1 MKIHRVALRFLG
13 RSPLAYGFELR
24 APGPAPM
31 ALPRSLP
38 SLAGSLKATPVF
50 SSGVESCFAIGQST
64 SLDTLLVGG
73 QGGSTTYG
81 WLRVYDERRDVGLTN
96 LLDIHSHLLPL
107 FRDLIIQLV
116 SSLEV
121 VDFENQPIP
130 ELSLFP
136 KFAALQHTMEQTVS
150 AVVSVAL
157 RPDQPDIKEDGNRN
171 DFKIFRTSCLLE
183 DLEELQDLNRALFEV
198 LWELIQGPTNI
209 DDPVNN
215 QVQDTNVGWWVVD
228 DPNADDFWPT
238 NPDLVAN
245 QDQLGNQEWFGNQD
259 WVIGNQDWVIGN
271 QDWPVI
277 GNQDWVIGNQDRA
290 DNQDMGANRDRA
302 GNQDMGNRDRAD
314 NQDGLEDLDR
324 ERDQNW
330 EGNDNSSSE
339 QGPEDGDAQKTE
351 SSGKE
356 ESWTSK
362 KKQEMISRA
371 TMSINFIDATIR
383 RCKQSD
389 FALLHKPWQAA
400 IQVID
405 HALSFFYERSGNSL
419 SRRDGIAR
427 LTRSATALMK
437 VTRVFYNRLSNT
449 STHLLPFTLP
459 HDVSTDKLEWMLW
472 NTAPLARTID
482 DALFPILYEINCAE
496 RIFHRHYILQ
506 RTVGEMRN
514 EFTAACEFL
523 KKYLVPL
530 SPKAGYPSSAPF
542 VFDDYF
548 RDLKDQ
554 FHLACDNTIELTD
567 KVKD

>member
-73 QGGSTTYG
+73 QGAPSPQRNLIENIFQAKMATVERNSFIRMA
-81 WLRVYDERRDVGLTN
+81 LRHLMCSAGFAQSVYDERRDVGLTN

-121 VDFENQPIP
+121 IDFENQPIP

-136 KFAALQHTMEQTVS
+136 KFAALQHTMEETVS

-183 DLEELQDLNRALFEV
+183 DLEELQDLNRALFKV
-198 LWELIQGPTNI
+198 LWELIQGPTTI
-209 DDPVNN
+209 GDPVNN
-215 QVQDTNVGWWVVD
+215 QVQNTDVGWWVID

-351 SSGKE
+351 SS
-356 ESWTSK
+356 
-362 KKQEMISRA
+362 
-371 TMSINFIDATIR
+371 
-383 RCKQSD
+383 
-389 FALLHKPWQAA
+389 
-400 IQVID
+400 
-405 HALSFFYERSGNSL
+405 
-419 SRRDGIAR
+419 
-427 LTRSATALMK
+427 
-437 VTRVFYNRLSNT
+437 
-449 STHLLPFTLP
+449 
-459 HDVSTDKLEWMLW
+459 
-472 NTAPLARTID
+472 
-482 DALFPILYEINCAE
+482 
-496 RIFHRHYILQ
+496 
-506 RTVGEMRN
+506 
-514 EFTAACEFL
+514 
-523 KKYLVPL
+523 
-530 SPKAGYPSSAPF
+530 
-542 VFDDYF
+542 
-548 RDLKDQ
+548 
-554 FHLACDNTIELTD
+554 
-567 KVKD
+567 